1 LYCLGQEYV
10 CCSLS
15 APANYVLN
23 LSNVRRSFVLIS
35 KLSLRFVLNTIYL
48 SLSLLKSFKCRNLF
62 LRAAVLSAATK
73 KSVTGVEIAKDV
85 SKCLLILLYSSTL
98 RQLAIR
104 PNISIIYA
112 IIRAIV
118 SLAALGRLF
127 YLSKPFPPITN
138 KRLTTALIVSLIAT
152 SFYLSS
158 LSICVILRKISL
170 SNTFA

>member
-1 LYCLGQEYV
+1 MYLYL
-10 CCSLS
+10 SL
-15 APANYVLN
+15 AYVLY
-23 LSNVRRSFVLIS
+23 
-35 KLSLRFVLNTIYL
+35 LNTIYL

-62 LRAAVLSAATK
+62 LRVAVLFAATK

-127 YLSKPFPPITN
+127 YLSKPFSSITN

-152 SFYLSS
+152 FFYLSS
-158 LSICVILRKISL
+158 LSIYVILRRISL